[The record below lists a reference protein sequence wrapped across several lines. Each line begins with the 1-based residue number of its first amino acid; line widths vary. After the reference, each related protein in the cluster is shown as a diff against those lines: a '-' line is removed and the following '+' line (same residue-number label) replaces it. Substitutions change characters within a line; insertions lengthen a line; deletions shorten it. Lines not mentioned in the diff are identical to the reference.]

1 MSTGMNNLKRFTV
14 CKLANHKWVKIPYP
28 PAADGESSGQFLR
41 CLRCGKENHEAG
53 SVARGAGPV
62 F

>member
-1 MSTGMNNLKRFTV
+1 MNNLKRFTI
-14 CKLANHKWVKIPYP
+14 CKVAGHDWVTIAYP
-28 PAADGESSGQFLR
+28 QSRDGETSGTFLR
-41 CLRCGKENHEAG
+41 CQRCGKEDHEAG